1 MPACRLCTHAYLL
14 TELPTDLL
22 GLVTYCHHSIGDD
35 LPPPVVM
42 CAAMLCD
49 MDMRHGSS
57 RHGCKPQERLQPY
70 AASGVCTVR
79 RGVMALATAATWPV
93 RAAKG
98 KKLVTK
104 KKK

>member
-57 RHGCKPQERLQPY
+57 RTARLQP
-70 AASGVCTVR
+70 SGV
-79 RGVMALATAATWPV
+79 AAT
-93 RAAKG
+93 
-98 KKLVTK
+98 LSI
-104 KKK
+104 